1 MIRALAIALGVV
13 ALGSACGAPA
23 TPSNAKAPEAGISIA
38 LYRYGDT
45 SYGVVDD
52 RRWVDVAGSSIL
64 LGNIDPG
71 AALASLVI
79 ESTDP
84 SVRIGPCTR
93 ERMPDERD
101 LPTAPEPR
109 RDAYE
114 EARRRAILEAERDMP
129 RRYRTR
135 RPAPAVRE
143 PAVVDRY
150 VPIVQCDVAGKPGK
164 YLVRIV
170 YVSTQLSYRVHNEIA
185 ITDPSKAW
193 IESRFALVTPPWR
206 GTADVTLFDGV
217 PGGIEPPSEIVRG
230 NVTLDGGTSV
240 LLIPGRE
247 HPAQLRRVFEGLSF
261 GDTGEQDYNADAM
274 SVWATLEV
282 PDVKLVRGMTR
293 VHVELDGEDRWI
305 DIPAPAMKSAS
316 DEVLDRES
324 GVDDD
329 ANKPL
334 RIKLWIDSAL
344 RGQRQRMIVDN
355 DGERMIEMVVLA
367 MANTGDTEREVWL
380 EEHVRP
386 AKKRSVERAWPK
398 KPSARGDTLRT
409 KMIVKPN
416 KTERAGY
423 TLVYELL

>member
-1 MIRALAIALGVV
+1 VLRTLALVAVV
-13 ALGSACGAPA
+13 AACGQRA
-23 TPSNAKAPEAGISIA
+23 TPSNSKAPEAGISIA
-38 LYRYGDT
+38 LYRHGDT

-52 RRWVDVAGSSIL
+52 RRWVDIAGSSIL

-101 LPTAPEPR
+101 LPTAPSPTRE
-109 RDAYE
+109 AYE

-135 RPAPAVRE
+135 RPTPAVRE

-150 VPIVQCDVAGKPGK
+150 APIVQCDVAGPPGR

-170 YVSTQLSYRVHNEIA
+170 YVSTQLAYRVHNEIE
-185 ITDPSKAW
+185 IKDPSKAW
-193 IESRFALVTPPWR
+193 IESRFALATPPWR

-217 PGGIEPPSEIVRG
+217 PGGIEPPKEIIRG
-230 NVTLDGGTSV
+230 TVTLDGGTSV
-240 LLIPGRE
+240 LVIPGRE
-247 HPAQLRRVFEGLSF
+247 QPAQLRRVFEGLAF
-261 GDTGEQDYNADAM
+261 GESGEQDYNADTM

-282 PDVKLVRGMTR
+282 PNVKLVRGMTR

-305 DIPAPAMKSAS
+305 DLPAPPMKSAS
-316 DEVLDRES
+316 DEVLDREA
-324 GVDDD
+324 GIDDD
-329 ANKPL
+329 ADKPL
-334 RIKLWIDSAL
+334 RIKLWIDSDL
-344 RGQRQRMIVDN
+344 RGARQRMIIDN
-355 DGERMIEMVVLA
+355 DGERMIEMIALS
-367 MANTGDTEREVWL
+367 MSNTGDTEREVWL
-380 EEHVRP
+380 EEHARP

-409 KMIVKPN
+409 KMIVKPR
-416 KTERAGY
+416 KIERAGY
-423 TLVYELL
+423 TLVYEL